1 VFDKDGRLLMQASP
15 QQIGGSAPRVID
27 PRNAWLMTTMMQ
39 DVVRSGTAARAGQL
53 GRSDIAGK
61 TGTTNDAHDTWFAG
75 YNPDLVAIAWMGFD
89 QPRSLGRRETG
100 SQSALPIWMN
110 FMGTGAQGRAAEG
123 LAHARRH
130 YQRQN
135 RPGHRY
141 PPGQDV
147 TTVLDAICWAAT
159 LPRTSIFTRSS
170 RPRGTRPMGIRSR
183 TPSTTARSAE
193 SAQFPPPDAVA
204 AAAGW
209 GQDPDAPAP
218 ADEPALRQNRR
229 ARNPAMKHLDMRR
242 RIAHA
247 AARILAEDGSLDYGS
262 AKRKAAR
269 QLGAPDSGNLP
280 DNQQIEEAL
289 RSYQALYQAD
299 ETREQLAL
307 LRQVAIEYMERLADF
322 DPHLTGPVLKGTA
335 GRHAGITL
343 QLFTDQQKDVEFLLM
358 GLGTPYQ
365 AAEYRATEPP
375 DGSTPASSSTTRAH
389 QSRSSSTLRPN
400 CAA

>member
-1 VFDKDGRLLMQASP
+1 
-15 QQIGGSAPRVID
+15 
-27 PRNAWLMTTMMQ
+27 
-39 DVVRSGTAARAGQL
+39 
-53 GRSDIAGK
+53 
-61 TGTTNDAHDTWFAG
+61 
-75 YNPDLVAIAWMGFD
+75 
-89 QPRSLGRRETG
+89 
-100 SQSALPIWMN
+100 
-110 FMGTGAQGRAAEG
+110 
-123 LAHARRH
+123 
-130 YQRQN
+130 
-135 RPGHRY
+135 
-141 PPGQDV
+141 
-147 TTVLDAICWAAT
+147 
-159 LPRTSIFTRSS
+159 
-170 RPRGTRPMGIRSR
+170 
-183 TPSTTARSAE
+183 
-193 SAQFPPPDAVA
+193 
-204 AAAGW
+204 
-209 GQDPDAPAP
+209 
-218 ADEPALRQNRR
+218 
-229 ARNPAMKHLDMRR
+229 MKHLDMRR

-365 AAEYRATEPP
+365 AAEYRATETPGTNLSPLYHRRSARDHRGHRLPCGRTARHEASAGGRQSPARAPAPGADP
-375 DGSTPASSSTTRAH
+375 DLSIVIATPSGMEDAG
-389 QSRSSSTLRPN
+389 
-400 CAA
+400 

>member
-1 VFDKDGRLLMQASP
+1 
-15 QQIGGSAPRVID
+15 
-27 PRNAWLMTTMMQ
+27 
-39 DVVRSGTAARAGQL
+39 
-53 GRSDIAGK
+53 
-61 TGTTNDAHDTWFAG
+61 
-75 YNPDLVAIAWMGFD
+75 
-89 QPRSLGRRETG
+89 
-100 SQSALPIWMN
+100 
-110 FMGTGAQGRAAEG
+110 
-123 LAHARRH
+123 
-130 YQRQN
+130 
-135 RPGHRY
+135 
-141 PPGQDV
+141 
-147 TTVLDAICWAAT
+147 
-159 LPRTSIFTRSS
+159 
-170 RPRGTRPMGIRSR
+170 
-183 TPSTTARSAE
+183 
-193 SAQFPPPDAVA
+193 
-204 AAAGW
+204 
-209 GQDPDAPAP
+209 
-218 ADEPALRQNRR
+218 
-229 ARNPAMKHLDMRR
+229 MKHLDMRR

-375 DGSTPASSSTTRAH
+375 GRIYPRFIIDDPRATIEVIVYLATELRSMKRQQADGSPRRARLP
-389 QSRSSSTLRPN
+389 QVRALT
-400 CAA
+400 